1 MNWQDKGFLLSKNKY
16 NENSTIAEIFT
27 ENHGKVSGLIFG
39 STSKKIKNYLLIGNN
54 FHINYN
60 SKNVNKIGYFNIEI
74 NNLNTPKFLDSKKK
88 LSCLVY
94 CMNIIKILTVE
105 NQENKLIY
113 SSINNFFQ
121 ILQEEFWQ
129 KKFLLWELDFFKNI
143 GYDINFNDYVSKK
156 NINGNDNYIVK
167 STSFDK
173 IIPKFLIEKNSKP
186 IDENDLLIGFKLVGD
201 FLDKTILKP
210 NNINFPTSR
219 IDFLSQ
225 IKQ

>member
-1 MNWQDKGFLLSKNKY
+1 
-16 NENSTIAEIFT
+16 
-27 ENHGKVSGLIFG
+27 
-39 STSKKIKNYLLIGNN
+39 
-54 FHINYN
+54 
-60 SKNVNKIGYFNIEI
+60 
-74 NNLNTPKFLDSKKK
+74 
-88 LSCLVY
+88 
-94 CMNIIKILTVE
+94 MNIIKILTVE

>member
-60 SKNVNKIGYFNIEI
+60 SKNINKIGYFNIEI

-113 SSINNFFQ
+113 SSISNFFQ
-121 ILQEEFWQ
+121 ILQENFWQ

-186 IDENDLLIGFKLVGD
+186 VDENDLLIGFKLVGD

>member
-1 MNWQDKGFLLSKNKY
+1 
-16 NENSTIAEIFT
+16 
-27 ENHGKVSGLIFG
+27 
-39 STSKKIKNYLLIGNN
+39 
-54 FHINYN
+54 
-60 SKNVNKIGYFNIEI
+60 
-74 NNLNTPKFLDSKKK
+74 
-88 LSCLVY
+88 
-94 CMNIIKILTVE
+94 MNIIKILTVE

-113 SSINNFFQ
+113 SSISNFFQ
-121 ILQEEFWQ
+121 ILQENFWQ

-186 IDENDLLIGFKLVGD
+186 VDENDLLIGFKLVGD

>member
-1 MNWQDKGFLLSKNKY
+1 MGTHLRTALSN
-16 NENSTIAEIFT
+16 
-27 ENHGKVSGLIFG
+27 
-39 STSKKIKNYLLIGNN
+39 
-54 FHINYN
+54 
-60 SKNVNKIGYFNIEI
+60 
-74 NNLNTPKFLDSKKK
+74 
-88 LSCLVY
+88 
-94 CMNIIKILTVE
+94 
-105 NQENKLIY
+105 
-113 SSINNFFQ
+113 
-121 ILQEEFWQ
+121 
-129 KKFLLWELDFFKNI
+129 
-143 GYDINFNDYVSKK
+143 INFNDYVSKK

-186 IDENDLLIGFKLVGD
+186 VDENDLLIGFKLVGD

>member
-225 IKQ
+225 LKQ

>member
-201 FLDKTILKP
+201 FLDKTIIKP
-210 NNINFPTSR
+210 NNKNYPSSR
-219 IDFLSQ
+219 NDFVNLL
-225 IKQ
+225 K

>member
-1 MNWQDKGFLLSKNKY
+1 M
-16 NENSTIAEIFT
+16 
-27 ENHGKVSGLIFG
+27 
-39 STSKKIKNYLLIGNN
+39 
-54 FHINYN
+54 
-60 SKNVNKIGYFNIEI
+60 
-74 NNLNTPKFLDSKKK
+74 
-88 LSCLVY
+88 
-94 CMNIIKILTVE
+94 
-105 NQENKLIY
+105 
-113 SSINNFFQ
+113 
-121 ILQEEFWQ
+121 
-129 KKFLLWELDFFKNI
+129 
-143 GYDINFNDYVSKK
+143 SKK

-186 IDENDLLIGFKLVGD
+186 VDENDLLIGFKLVGD

>member
-1 MNWQDKGFLLSKNKY
+1 MSWQDQGFLINKNKY
-16 NENSTIAEIFT
+16 NENSVIAEFFT
-27 ENHGKVSGLIFG
+27 KNHGKVSGLIFG
-39 STSKKIKNYLLIGNN
+39 ASSNKIKKYLLIGNN

-60 SKNVNKIGYFNIEI
+60 SKNINKIGYFNIEI

-113 SSINNFFQ
+113 SSISNFFQ
-121 ILQEEFWQ
+121 ILQENFWQ

-156 NINGNDNYIVK
+156 LINGNFEYISNAK
-167 STSFDK
+167 NSNRS
-173 IIPKFLIEKNSKP
+173 IPKFLIDKNQNP
-186 IDENDLLIGFKLVGD
+186 IDETDLLNGFILIGDYLE
-201 FLDKTILKP
+201 KTILKP
-210 NNINFPTSR
+210 NNINFPNSR
-219 IDFLSQ
+219 LEFYNQ
-225 IKQ
+225 IK